1 MGYKAK
7 NKQAPPQPIPGSDLY
22 KDPKN
27 KPLRKGSKQSKAP
40 AAKGKAPVNG
50 SKRKVD
56 AVEAEEAP
64 AAAVK
69 KQKKVATNGKGRVLK
84 GKGKAEENFDTDEEV
99 EDDILQPG

>member
-27 KPLRKGSKQSKAP
+27 KPLRKGSKKAVAAAAKSKASE
-40 AAKGKAPVNG
+40 NG

-56 AVEAEEAP
+56 AVDAEDAQEV
-64 AAAVK
+64 VK
-69 KQKKVATNGKGRVLK
+69 KQKKVATNGKGRVVK

-99 EDDILQPG
+99 DDDILQPG